1 MSRSARD
8 RLSARSL
15 CLAAVLAV
23 MGGGLSCAAGAGDA
37 ATRIKAALTERF
49 PNVRVEQV
57 NPVAQWSGL
66 YEVVTSSEIVYT
78 DADGDF
84 LLAGS
89 MLDTRSK
96 KNLTAAR
103 WSELR
108 RIDFAALP
116 FELAIKDVRGDGSRR
131 LAVFADPDCPY
142 CQKLE
147 REMQPLTDVTIY
159 TFLYPLE
166 SVHPGARAKAQDIWC
181 SKDRARTW
189 NDWMVSRM
197 PPAAQACKDDPIAT
211 LLGLGGKLKVN
222 STPTLFFADGRR
234 VDGSIPLADLEKH
247 LADAT
252 PPR

>member
-1 MSRSARD
+1 
-8 RLSARSL
+8 
-15 CLAAVLAV
+15 LAAIGSAI
-23 MGGGLSCAAGAGDA
+23 SCAEGAGDA

-49 PNVRVEQV
+49 PNVRIEQV

-78 DADGDF
+78 DASGNF
-84 LLAGS
+84 LIGGS
-89 MLDTRSK
+89 ILDTRSK
-96 KNLTAAR
+96 TNLTAER
-103 WSELR
+103 WSDLH
-108 RIDFAALP
+108 RIDFEALP
-116 FELAIKDVRGDGSRR
+116 LELAIKDVRGDGSRR

-147 REMQPLTDVTIY
+147 REMQPLTNVTIY

-166 SVHPGARAKAQDIWC
+166 SVHPGARATAQSIWC

-189 NDWMVSRM
+189 NDWMVNHA
-197 PPAAQACKDDPIAT
+197 PPAAGTCKDDPIAT

-234 VDGSIPLADLEKH
+234 VDGAIALADLEKH

-252 PPR
+252 PAR